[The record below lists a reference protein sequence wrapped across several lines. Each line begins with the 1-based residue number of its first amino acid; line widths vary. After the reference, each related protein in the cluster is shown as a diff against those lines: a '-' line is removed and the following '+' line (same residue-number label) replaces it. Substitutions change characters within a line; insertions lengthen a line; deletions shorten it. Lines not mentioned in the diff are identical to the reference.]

1 MNMEQIRT
9 ARRERRRAI
18 YEASKSEPR
27 ADVAAAF
34 NIGLSRLKEVVRR
47 ERKGELA
54 RNRQQQ
60 QKAIAEALLHPT
72 MNCDTM
78 PPEP

>member
-27 ADVAAAF
+27 EAVAAAF
-34 NIGLSRLKEVVRR
+34 NIGLSRFKEVVRR

-54 RNRQQQ
+54 RTRQQQ
-60 QKAIAEALLHPT
+60 QKATADALLHPT
-72 MNCDTM
+72 MNCARM
-78 PPEP
+78 PPVD

>member
-27 ADVAAAF
+27 EDVAAAF

-54 RNRQQQ
+54 RNRQELQRQ
-60 QKAIAEALLHPT
+60 ATAALLHPT
-72 MNCDTM
+72 MNCANM
-78 PPEP
+78 PPVA